1 MPGGLES
8 ATEVEIVRLPTGC
21 FFAPGGRL
29 EAPLVISDPA
39 VLASSITCPSGTAA
53 PTIDLSSSDVL
64 LVSFT
69 MSPAYGGMA
78 VVDDGT
84 TVTFAMRDR
93 PPCPGD
99 PMPMPTPMSSGVA
112 FRLPHGATRA
122 YRQLSCTLPRTC
134 G

>member
-1 MPGGLES
+1 MPGELES
-8 ATEVEIVRLPTGC
+8 ATEVEIVRLPAGC
-21 FFAPGGRL
+21 SFGPGGRL

-39 VLASSITCPSGTAA
+39 VLASAITCPSGTAE
-53 PTIDLSSSDVL
+53 PTVDLASGDVL

-78 VVDDGT
+78 IVDDGT
-84 TVTFAMRDR
+84 TVTFVMRDR
-93 PPCPGD
+93 PPCPD
-99 PMPMPTPMSSGVA
+99 DPRPMPMSSDVA

-122 YRQLSCTLPRTC
+122 YRELSCSLPRRC